1 MTDTKPKKTLSLK
14 SKSASPAARPDGTPR
29 QRTGARAK
37 AAAQAQRQRE
47 QQQGLDG
54 QGTPETHSPAASP
67 SARRSAPAGAASG
80 RSGSGRPTSRPDRD
94 ARPAREGR
102 PDRDT
107 RPGRTARHNRPDH
120 DSREHRNDPPDH
132 AQYAPRDIPAAE
144 VETFPIFASCPQGL
158 EDALSAELQA
168 LGFDDAVSASAGCRF
183 RTDWTGVMRAN
194 LYSRLATRIL
204 MQVAHAPVTTED
216 DVFKL
221 ALHTSWERWFGPD
234 HTLRVDTS
242 AIRSPMHSLQFCNL
256 RAKDGICD
264 RLREYEGARPSIDTV
279 RPDAKVHLFLDE
291 NSATLYLDTSGESL
305 FKRGWRFS
313 KGEAP
318 IRENLAAG
326 LLALSGW
333 DPSQPLIDP
342 FCGSGTIL
350 IEAAWIALGVPPG
363 IWRPFAF
370 ERLRNHD
377 EDQWHALKD
386 EARTH
391 IAPKLESPIVG
402 YDLNPEAIQGAREN
416 LERAGLDAD
425 SVRFEVGDAREVL
438 PPAAS
443 GWLVTNPPYGE
454 RLPHE
459 DDDLWRPWSQNLKQN
474 YSGWQV
480 NIISSDMELPR
491 ALRLKPLRRY
501 PLYNGGLECRLFSFE
516 MAKGSYRD

>member
-1 MTDTKPKKTLSLK
+1 MTDTKPKKTLSLQRK
-14 SKSASPAARPDGTPR
+14 RDPSADPAEVPR
-29 QRTGARAK
+29 KRAGARARK
-37 AAAQAQRQRE
+37 VANLDRQRV
-47 QQQGLDG
+47 QQQPA
-54 QGTPETHSPAASP
+54 QTPVQPPNKTAE
-67 SARRSAPAGAASG
+67 RR
-80 RSGSGRPTSRPDRD
+80 
-94 ARPAREGR
+94 
-102 PDRDT
+102 
-107 RPGRTARHNRPDH
+107 
-120 DSREHRNDPPDH
+120 
-132 AQYAPRDIPAAE
+132 IPAPSKPTATRGQAHRSKAPQATEYPLRPIPEQEAE
-144 VETFPIFASCPQGL
+144 IFAIFAPCPQGL
-158 EDALSAELQA
+158 EEALCAELQA
-168 LGFDDAVSASAGCRF
+168 LGFEDAQSARAGCRF
-183 RTDWTGVMRAN
+183 YTDWTGVMRAN
-194 LYSRLATRIL
+194 LFSRLATRIL
-204 MQVAHAPVTTED
+204 VQVAHAPAHTED
-216 DVFKL
+216 DILEL
-221 ALHTSWERWFGPD
+221 ARHTQWERWFGPD

-242 AIRSPMHSLQFCNL
+242 AIRSPMQSLQFCNL

-377 EDQWHALKD
+377 AEQWHDLKE
-386 EARTH
+386 EANSH
-391 IAPKLESPIVG
+391 IASHLDSPIVG
-402 YDLNPEAIQGAREN
+402 YDLNPEAIAGAQEN
-416 LERAGLDAD
+416 LDRAGLNED
-425 SVRFEVGDAREVL
+425 SVIFRVGDARDVP

-454 RLPHE
+454 RLPDADE
-459 DDDLWRPWSQNLKQN
+459 DLWRAWAQNLKQN
-474 YSGWQV
+474 YSDWQV
-480 NIISSDMELPR
+480 NIISSDLELPR

-516 MAKGSYRD
+516 MVAAGYRD